1 MLCIHWYC
9 QLLQEKNLKQEYSQ
23 KRNNNKNV
31 FLTIFLGSLSI
42 EQRKVKSGEISIL
55 GICEYIM

>member
-1 MLCIHWYC
+1 MYSLVLSTITR
-9 QLLQEKNLKQEYSQ
+9 EKFKTRILT